1 MTAASTLAFRGI
13 FFSRFRGKSLTW
25 FFIFICLWSVLS
37 LSLIFLKGV
46 DVSNTIFLNVADT
59 PVSMNDKP
67 SETIASDT
75 PRVLLGIWSYAGF
88 KKQLKVRNKF
98 RLLFETFA
106 NRTRS
111 QDGRADPRIC
121 NLGEFLEQPE
131 YFHDCKVVYTFVI
144 GAADPKKGL
153 NQIVTETTRP
163 LLVKGIHHTNG
174 YDHKKKDM
182 TLLNIKEN
190 LEGGKSQTFFY
201 LASKVINHFDYVA
214 KCDSDSLLDLLMM
227 FDFLDNTLPRPPQ
240 NIGIIAGAPFSK
252 GWWEPT
258 TKERKLDKSTMRE
271 KRKAEEGFL
280 QARYGNYMNKDTVF
294 HIYPRGE
301 FYMFSA
307 DLVHVVV
314 NEVRSGSFREYCV
327 GVEDHDI
334 GTMAQHSPNPIRFI
348 FLSSMD
354 KIFWDHPV
362 KIKNRDWIVKWDSAI
377 EKLNWSP
384 NATVK

>member
-1 MTAASTLAFRGI
+1 
-13 FFSRFRGKSLTW
+13 
-25 FFIFICLWSVLS
+25 
-37 LSLIFLKGV
+37 
-46 DVSNTIFLNVADT
+46 
-59 PVSMNDKP
+59 MNDKP

-111 QDGRADPRIC
+111 HDGRADPRIC

-201 LASKVINHFDYVA
+201 LASKVINHFDYVAKVIQTDHKMKDMTLLNIKENLEGGKSQTFFYFAQTVIDHFDYVA